1 MTKRSDISKQ
11 VSKRGGGYPKTGKG
25 TSLKKINKERGQW
38 EMLPGTGTSPYNPP
52 KWRKKKK
59 ATVTATPKT
68 RTVTKVRGPEDYAS
82 ENMAATQHVHQKNKA
97 MRDEFVRLKAERD
110 KRRARASIAALNK
123 PTVRRPLTEELPAIP
138 PTPVKNKGGKVSKK
152 YNTGGRVVYDNHHGG
167 EFVAAGYKEI

>member
-11 VSKRGGGYPKTGKG
+11 VSRRGAGYPKTGKG

-59 ATVTATPKT
+59 ATVTATPKA
-68 RTVTKVRGPEDYAS
+68 RGPEDYAS

-97 MRDEFVRLKAERD
+97 MRDEIVRRKAVRD
-110 KRRARASIAALNK
+110 KERARASIAALDK
-123 PTVRRPLTEELPAIP
+123 PSYLRAIP
-138 PTPVKNKGGKVSKK
+138 PTPVRNKGGKVSKK

-167 EFVAAGYKEI
+167 KVVAASYKEI